1 MCSKPVSF
9 LFWSQLANGHC
20 NIALEK
26 EENPKQQN
34 VYAHYLSTK
43 RIDPMFVV
51 KDSIICTFYRFHK
64 DKKHFFLIIAD
75 HRILCGGITYILYSF
90 LDNS

>member
-64 DKKHFFLIIAD
+64 DKKHFFLFIAD
-75 HRILCGGITYILYSF
+75 HRILCRGITPPVSSSPY
-90 LDNS
+90 